1 MEKSGSRNRA
11 SARPRKRFKHAAK
24 PARPNPDRPGK
35 IQRPLGPRPRTVNQ
49 IPSWAR
55 TANERRPG
63 RVPPVRLRGGGA
75 ALGSLP
81 RGAPPPDARRVPS
94 SCAVPSGGA
103 SSSWSRPLR
112 RSICLARDRAL
123 GPLRPRRHTAGERI
137 SVRSFSGRRCTAGSH
152 HISSGEHSEYRR
164 KTTTGDLQVQ
174 GSACLRRGVA
184 SPPATRSSFSIAPA
198 VTAPLAVPRLSLA
211 YPTS

>member
-49 IPSWAR
+49 IPSRAR

-81 RGAPPPDARRVPS
+81 RAAPPLMPAVCLALAPS
-94 SCAVPSGGA
+94 PAAA

-112 RSICLARDRAL
+112 RSIFPARDRAL